1 MNEESI
7 EKFKTIYDEI
17 YREHRVSLVRQKQ
30 SDLPPTSRL
39 NEINP
44 NETRNPYSIAN
55 LKFCEAVALSRFFE
69 FELGSEENKAVS
81 KRVLLTN
88 RRLDELFPEY
98 EIERTTPQ
106 IEQSDYVY
114 FDEKDHELKAYG
126 NNDELAA
133 KDEFSTQFSTYVRLI
148 PKKENDGK
156 TIQQALNVSVYYYPT
171 EKEARINLFTIP
183 CANNIGARQMV
194 VSNRIRSG
202 AKLSIGEACLV
213 KPDVNVKDKEVIDSI
228 CFVRDCTVFIVQTRF
243 DSSVS
248 SSDLISQSS
257 SFVNLTKRLDDYYI
271 KANKDLNRAP
281 KDE

>member
-1 MNEESI
+1 
-7 EKFKTIYDEI
+7 
-17 YREHRVSLVRQKQ
+17 
-30 SDLPPTSRL
+30 
-39 NEINP
+39 
-44 NETRNPYSIAN
+44 
-55 LKFCEAVALSRFFE
+55 
-69 FELGSEENKAVS
+69 
-81 KRVLLTN
+81 
-88 RRLDELFPEY
+88 
-98 EIERTTPQ
+98 
-106 IEQSDYVY
+106 
-114 FDEKDHELKAYG
+114 
-126 NNDELAA
+126 
-133 KDEFSTQFSTYVRLI
+133 
-148 PKKENDGK
+148 
-156 TIQQALNVSVYYYPT
+156 
-171 EKEARINLFTIP
+171 
-183 CANNIGARQMV
+183 MV